1 MRLNQ
6 IIWLNASDMMKR
18 EVELKVV
25 NLKKYFPV
33 QKSFLER
40 LFSKKI
46 EYVQAVNEISFQVKK
61 GEVFSLVG
69 ESGCGKTTTG
79 RLIVRLIDPTGGKI
93 FFKGKDVTSLKG
105 ESLRE
110 FRKYAQIIFQN
121 PYASLN
127 PKMRIGEAMG
137 DPLEIHGIA
146 TGEKKKK
153 IVFEMLEKVGLEP
166 AKKFYGVYPFELSGG
181 QRQRIAIGRAMILN
195 PELVV
200 ADEPISMI
208 DVSLRAKILELML
221 TLKDEKNLTYIF
233 ITHDLAVAKYIS
245 DWIGI
250 MYLGE
255 IVEIGRKEQIFS
267 TPLHPYT
274 KALLSAIPVPN
285 PKRKREDIQ
294 LKGEVPSSIN
304 PPSGCKFHPRCNF
317 AMEKCRSSKP
327 PLQLLEKD
335 HLVACHLF

>member
-1 MRLNQ
+1 LKKS
-6 IIWLNASDMMKR
+6 IWLSVSGMMERK
-18 EVELKVV
+18 VELKVV

-40 LFSKKI
+40 LLSGKI
-46 EYVQAVNEISFQVKK
+46 EYVQAVNRISFEVRK
-61 GEVFSLVG
+61 GEVFGLVG

-79 RLIVRLIDPTGGKI
+79 RLITRLIEPTEGKI
-93 FFKGKDVTSLKG
+93 FFKGEDVTFIQG
-105 ESLRE
+105 ERLRE
-110 FRKYAQIIFQN
+110 FRKYVQIIFQN

-127 PKMRIGEAMG
+127 PRMRIGEATG
-137 DPLEIHGIA
+137 HPLEIHGIA

-153 IVFEMLEKVGLEP
+153 MVLEMLEKVGLEP
-166 AKKFYGVYPFELSGG
+166 AKKFYDLYPFELSGG
-181 QRQRIAIGRAMILN
+181 QRQRVAIARAMILN

-221 TLKDEKNLTYIF
+221 MLKEERNLTYVF

-245 DWIGI
+245 DWIAI

-267 TPLHPYT
+267 TPYHPYT
-274 KALLSAIPVPN
+274 KALLSAIPVPD
-285 PKRKREDIQ
+285 PKREKKDIK

-304 PPSGCKFHPRCNF
+304 PPSGCRFHTRCNF
-317 AMEKCRSSKP
+317 TKDKCQNLKP
-327 PLQLLEKD
+327 SLKMVDKD
-335 HLVACHLF
+335 HYVACHLY